1 MNNQLQSIVLDW
13 IPNHSKVVDFGCGDG
28 ALLKILAEKKSAT
41 GYGVEI
47 DGEKI
52 NACITN
58 GVSVIQQDIDAG
70 IQNYKGMGFD
80 FAIMASSIQCLRR
93 PRNAMQ
99 NILQVANECVITLP
113 NFGNWELRLGL
124 LKGKMP
130 SSAQLPAK
138 WYETKNLHL
147 CTIADFE
154 DLCAEESFNIKK
166 KVYLNSRGSSSW
178 LANTFPNLFAAEAV
192 YLIGWQTNHCYCN

>member
-13 IPNHSKVVDFGCGDG
+13 IPNQSKVVDFGCGDG

-47 DGEKI
+47 DEEKI
-52 NACITN
+52 NTCITN

-154 DLCAEESFNIKK
+154 DLCAEESFRIKK
-166 KVYLNSRGSSSW
+166 KVYLNSRGKSSW

-192 YLIGWQTNHCYCN
+192 YLIG

>member
-13 IPNHSKVVDFGCGDG
+13 IPDQSRVIDFGCGDG
-28 ALLKILAEKKSAT
+28 TLLKILAEKKSVK

-52 NACITN
+52 NSCIAN

-70 IQNYKGMGFD
+70 IQNYIGMGFD
-80 FAIMASSIQCLRR
+80 IAIMASSIQCLRS
-93 PRNAMQ
+93 PRNAMR

-147 CTIADFE
+147 CTISDFE
-154 DLCAEESFNIKK
+154 DLCAEESFRIKK
-166 KVYLNSRGSSSW
+166 KVYLNSRGKSSW

-192 YLIGWQTNHCYCN
+192 YLIG

>member
-13 IPNHSKVVDFGCGDG
+13 IPNDSKVIDFGCGDG
-28 ALLKILAEKKSAT
+28 TLLKILAEKKICNQLW
-41 GYGVEI
+41 VEI
-47 DGEKI
+47 DKEKI

-80 FAIMASSIQCLRR
+80 VAIMASSIQCLRR

-154 DLCAEESFNIKK
+154 ELCAEELFEIKK

-192 YLIGWQTNHCYCN
+192 YLIG

>member
-13 IPNHSKVVDFGCGDG
+13 IPDQSRVIDFGCGDG
-28 ALLKILAEKKSAT
+28 TLLKILAEKKSAK

-52 NACITN
+52 NSCIAN

-70 IQNYKGMGFD
+70 IQNYIGMGFD
-80 FAIMASSIQCLRR
+80 IAIMASSIQCLRS
-93 PRNAMQ
+93 PRNAMR

-154 DLCAEESFNIKK
+154 DLCAEESFNIQK

-192 YLIGWQTNHCYCN
+192 YLIG

>member
-13 IPNHSKVVDFGCGDG
+13 IPDQSRVIDFGCGDG
-28 ALLKILAEKKSAT
+28 TLLKILAEKKSVK

-47 DGEKI
+47 DAEKI
-52 NACITN
+52 NSCIAN

-70 IQNYKGMGFD
+70 IQNYIGMGFD
-80 FAIMASSIQCLRR
+80 IAIMASSIQCLRR
-93 PRNAMQ
+93 PRNAMR

-154 DLCAEESFNIKK
+154 DLCTEESFNIQK

-192 YLIGWQTNHCYCN
+192 YLIG

>member
-13 IPNHSKVVDFGCGDG
+13 IPNQAKVVDFGCGDG
-28 ALLKILAEKKSAT
+28 TLLKILAEKKSVT

-47 DGEKI
+47 DEEKI

-58 GVSVIQQDIDAG
+58 SVSVIQQDIDGG

-80 FAIMASSIQCLRR
+80 VAIMASSIQCLRR
-93 PRNAMQ
+93 PRNAMR

-166 KVYLNSRGSSSW
+166 KVYLNTRGSSSW

-192 YLIGWQTNHCYCN
+192 YLIG

>member
-13 IPNHSKVVDFGCGDG
+13 IPDQSRVIDFGCGDG
-28 ALLKILAEKKSAT
+28 TLLKILAEKKSVK

-47 DGEKI
+47 DAEKI
-52 NACITN
+52 NSCIAN

-70 IQNYKGMGFD
+70 IQNYIGMGFD
-80 FAIMASSIQCLRR
+80 IAIMASSIQCLRS
-93 PRNAMQ
+93 PRNAMR

-154 DLCAEESFNIKK
+154 DLCAEESFNIQK
-166 KVYLNSRGSSSW
+166 KVYFNSRGSSSW

-192 YLIGWQTNHCYCN
+192 YLIG

>member
-13 IPNHSKVVDFGCGDG
+13 IPNQSKVVDFGCGDG
-28 ALLKILAEKKSAT
+28 TLLKILAEKKSAI

-47 DGEKI
+47 DREKI

-80 FAIMASSIQCLRR
+80 VAIMASSIQCLRR
-93 PRNAMQ
+93 PRNAMK
-99 NILQVANECVITLP
+99 NILKVANECVITLP

-154 DLCAEESFNIKK
+154 DLCAEESFNIQKQ
-166 KVYLNSRGSSSW
+166 VYLNSRGSSSW
-178 LANTFPNLFAAEAV
+178 LANTFPNLFAAEVV
-192 YLIGWQTNHCYCN
+192 YLIG

>member
-1 MNNQLQSIVLDW
+1 MVI
-13 IPNHSKVVDFGCGDG
+13 DFGCGDG
-28 ALLKILAEKKSAT
+28 TLLRRLAEKNLLPVMGWRMILK
-41 GYGVEI
+41 
-47 DGEKI
+47 KI
-52 NACITN
+52 NACIIN

-70 IQNYKGMGFD
+70 IQNYIDMGFD
-80 FAIMASSIQCLRR
+80 VAIMASSIQCLRK
-93 PRNAMQ
+93 PRTRCK
-99 NILQVANECVITLP
+99 NILQVANECVVTLP

-166 KVYLNSRGSSSW
+166 KVYLNRRRQFFV
-178 LANTFPNLFAAEAV
+178 ACQYFPNLFAAEAV
-192 YLIGWQTNHCYCN
+192 YLIG

>member
-13 IPNHSKVVDFGCGDG
+13 IPNHSKIIDFGCGDG
-28 ALLKILAEKKSAT
+28 TLLKILAEKKSVT
-41 GYGVEI
+41 SYGVEI
-47 DGEKI
+47 DKEKI
-52 NACITN
+52 NACIAN

-80 FAIMASSIQCLRR
+80 VAIMASSIQCLRR
-93 PRNAMQ
+93 PRNAKQ

-154 DLCAEESFNIKK
+154 ELCTEELFEIKK

-192 YLIGWQTNHCYCN
+192 YLIG

>member
-13 IPNHSKVVDFGCGDG
+13 IPDQSRVIDFGCGDG
-28 ALLKILAEKKSAT
+28 TLLKILAEKKSVK

-47 DGEKI
+47 DAEKI
-52 NACITN
+52 NSCIAN

-70 IQNYKGMGFD
+70 IQNYIGMGFD
-80 FAIMASSIQCLRR
+80 IAIMASSIQCLRS
-93 PRNAMQ
+93 PRNAMR

-154 DLCAEESFNIKK
+154 ELCAEELFEIKK
-166 KVYLNSRGSSSW
+166 KVYLNSRGSSTW

-192 YLIGWQTNHCYCN
+192 YLIG

>member
-13 IPNHSKVVDFGCGDG
+13 IPNHSKVIDFGCGDG
-28 ALLKILAEKKSAT
+28 TLLKILAKKKSVT
-41 GYGVEI
+41 SYGVEI
-47 DGEKI
+47 DKEKI
-52 NACITN
+52 NACIAN

-80 FAIMASSIQCLRR
+80 VAIMASSIQCLRR

-154 DLCAEESFNIKK
+154 ELCTEELFEIKK

-192 YLIGWQTNHCYCN
+192 YLIG

>member
-13 IPNHSKVVDFGCGDG
+13 IPNQSKVVDFGCGDG
-28 ALLKILAEKKSAT
+28 TLLKILAEKKSVK

-47 DGEKI
+47 DAEKI
-52 NACITN
+52 NSCIAN

-70 IQNYKGMGFD
+70 IQNYIGMGFD
-80 FAIMASSIQCLRR
+80 IAIMASSIQCLRS
-93 PRNAMQ
+93 PRNAMR

-154 DLCAEESFNIKK
+154 DLCAEESFNIQK
-166 KVYLNSRGSSSW
+166 KVYFNSRGSSSW

-192 YLIGWQTNHCYCN
+192 YLIG

>member
-13 IPNHSKVVDFGCGDG
+13 IPNQSKVVDFGCGDG
-28 ALLKILAEKKSAT
+28 TLLKILAEKKSVT
-41 GYGVEI
+41 GYGIEI
-47 DGEKI
+47 DEEKI

-58 GVSVIQQDIDAG
+58 SVSVIQQDIDGG

-80 FAIMASSIQCLRR
+80 VAIMASSIQCLRR
-93 PRNAMQ
+93 PRNAMR

-130 SSAQLPAK
+130 SSAKLPAK

-154 DLCAEESFNIKK
+154 DLCTEESFNIKK
-166 KVYLNSRGSSSW
+166 KVYLNTRGSSSW

-192 YLIGWQTNHCYCN
+192 YLIG

>member
-13 IPNHSKVVDFGCGDG
+13 IPNQSKVVDFGCGDG
-28 ALLKILAEKKSAT
+28 TLLKILAEKKSVT
-41 GYGVEI
+41 GYGIEI
-47 DGEKI
+47 DEEKI

-58 GVSVIQQDIDAG
+58 SVSVIQQDIDGG
-70 IQNYKGMGFD
+70 IQNYIGMGFD
-80 FAIMASSIQCLRR
+80 IAIMASSIQCLRS
-93 PRNAMQ
+93 PRNAMR

-154 DLCAEESFNIKK
+154 DLCTEESFNIQK

-192 YLIGWQTNHCYCN
+192 YLIG

>member
-13 IPNHSKVVDFGCGDG
+13 IPDQSRVIDFGCGDG
-28 ALLKILAEKKSAT
+28 TLLKILAEKKSVK

-47 DGEKI
+47 DAEKI
-52 NACITN
+52 NSCIAN

-70 IQNYKGMGFD
+70 IQNYIGMGFD
-80 FAIMASSIQCLRR
+80 IAIMASSIQCLRS
-93 PRNAMQ
+93 PRNAMR

-154 DLCAEESFNIKK
+154 ELCAEELFEIKK

-192 YLIGWQTNHCYCN
+192 YLIG

>member
-13 IPNHSKVVDFGCGDG
+13 IPSHSKVVDFGCGDG

-80 FAIMASSIQCLRR
+80 FAIMASSIQCLRS
-93 PRNAMQ
+93 PRNAMR

-192 YLIGWQTNHCYCN
+192 YLIG

>member
-13 IPNHSKVVDFGCGDG
+13 IPNHSKIIDFGCGDG
-28 ALLKILAEKKSAT
+28 TLLKILAEKKSVT
-41 GYGVEI
+41 SYGVEI
-47 DGEKI
+47 DKEKI
-52 NACITN
+52 NACIAN

-80 FAIMASSIQCLRR
+80 VAIMASSIQCLRR

-154 DLCAEESFNIKK
+154 ELCTEELFEIKK

-192 YLIGWQTNHCYCN
+192 YLIG

>member
-13 IPNHSKVVDFGCGDG
+13 IPDQSRVIDFGCGDG
-28 ALLKILAEKKSAT
+28 TLLKILAEKKSAK

-52 NACITN
+52 NSCIAN
-58 GVSVIQQDIDAG
+58 GVSVIQQDIDAD
-70 IQNYKGMGFD
+70 IQNYIGMGFD
-80 FAIMASSIQCLRR
+80 IAIMASSIQCLRS
-93 PRNAMQ
+93 PRNAMR

-154 DLCAEESFNIKK
+154 DLCAEESFNIQK

-192 YLIGWQTNHCYCN
+192 YLIG